1 MGRYRL
7 TIGDKTYEIE
17 VLSLKGEQARVA
29 VNGRTYEVKFQP
41 LVAGA
46 AKAAP
51 RPAPVRPAAAPPSIS
66 PPRPAPPKP
75 TPPPEQAAAAAAPGV
90 VAAPMPGSILDVLVQ
105 EGGKGQAGDTV
116 VKLEAMKMENDLQAA
131 VSGVVKEVRVRKGD
145 NVSVGEVLVVISTE

>member
-29 VNGRTYEVKFQP
+29 VNGRTYEVQFQP
-41 LVAGA
+41 LAPSVSR
-46 AKAAP
+46 AAP
-51 RPAPVRPAAAPPSIS
+51 PPAPVRPAAPPTPKPPS
-66 PPRPAPPKP
+66 RPAP
-75 TPPPEQAAAAAAPGV
+75 AAAPSPEKSGDAAAPGV

-105 EGGKGQAGDTV
+105 VGAKVQAGDTV

-131 VSGVVKEVRVRKGD
+131 VSGVVQEVRVSKGD
-145 NVSVGEVLVVISTE
+145 NVSVGEVLVVVSTE